1 LINNRQAGRRRGRGN
16 NNSGGG
22 SGGGQRQG
30 GGGGQG
36 GRDTGN
42 RIDSRARGNAS
53 QLYEKYKNL
62 ARDAQQQGD
71 RVNIEYYLQFADH
84 YFRVLSETRAR
95 FEESQP
101 QAQQQPRRQQP
112 FDLDGDDDYG
122 DEGEPIRSGEQQGTP
137 DQARGEQNRV
147 EQNGGQQ
154 NGQYQNAPR
163 QNREFQNR
171 EDRPQREDRPR
182 YENRYEGQR
191 NEGPRNEGQR
201 NEGQRS
207 EAQREDRVR
216 NDNPRNQRNAR
227 DGQARDAQPRD
238 AQPRDGQAR
247 DDRSGEDQ
255 AQDREAQAREIQ
267 PSEEQVRAP
276 RSDYRDSPQ
285 RETIRRTP
293 RASAQVANPNQDSE
307 ADVPRSVT
315 ETTEQAVQPTD
326 GAETTLSVAATEEQP
341 RRRGRPRRDRS
352 LDAPVSKDQ
361 GAPDDAA
368 PTAFD
373 ADRLPPSLGISAV
386 TPAPTP
392 TSAPAPATD
401 AAPAADVPAEE
412 KPRRRRV
419 RAVPDEVQAD

>member
-1 LINNRQAGRRRGRGN
+1 MINNRQAGRRRGRGN
-16 NNSGGG
+16 NNNGGG
-22 SGGGQRQG
+22 GGGGGQRQG

-122 DEGEPIRSGEQQGTP
+122 DEGEPIRSGEQQG
-137 DQARGEQNRV
+137 QASAEQ
-147 EQNGGQQ
+147 QNGGQ

-163 QNREFQNR
+163 QNRDTQNR
-171 EDRPQREDRPR
+171 EDRPQRDDRPQREERPR
-182 YENRYEGQR
+182 YENTRYEGQ
-191 NEGPRNEGQR
+191 RNEGQR
-201 NEGQRS
+201 NEGQSRN
-207 EAQREDRVR
+207 EGQREDRVR
-216 NDNPRNQRNAR
+216 GEGQRNQRNAPR
-227 DGQARDAQPRD
+227 DTQQRDERSGEEQGQARENQARENQARENQARETQPRD
-238 AQPRDGQAR
+238 
-247 DDRSGEDQ
+247 
-255 AQDREAQAREIQ
+255 
-267 PSEEQVRAP
+267 EQVREP
-276 RSDYRDSPQ
+276 RSDYRDAPQ

-293 RASAQVANPNQDSE
+293 RTSVQVANANQDSE
-307 ADVPRSVT
+307 ADAVRSVT
-315 ETTEQAVQPTD
+315 EASEQVAQPIEAV
-326 GAETTLSVAATEEQP
+326 ETTTPVAAATEEQP
-341 RRRGRPRRDRS
+341 RRRGRPRSDRS
-352 LDAPVSKDQ
+352 LDAPV
-361 GAPDDAA
+361 ATEDAA

-373 ADRLPPSLGISAV
+373 ADRLPPSLGISAI
-386 TPAPTP
+386 TPTP
-392 TSAPAPATD
+392 TPATEATVASD
-401 AAPAADVPAEE
+401 TAPEE

-419 RAVPDEVQAD
+419 RAVPDEVAG

>member
-1 LINNRQAGRRRGRGN
+1 MINNRQAGRRRGRGN
-16 NNSGGG
+16 NNNGGG
-22 SGGGQRQG
+22 GGGGGGQRQ
-30 GGGGQG
+30 GGGQG

-62 ARDAQQQGD
+62 ARDAQMQGD

-137 DQARGEQNRV
+137 DQSRGE
-147 EQNGGQQ
+147 NGGQQ

-163 QNREFQNR
+163 QNRE
-171 EDRPQREDRPR
+171 DRPQREDRPR
-182 YENRYEGQR
+182 YENNRYEGQR

-201 NEGQRS
+201 SEG
-207 EAQREDRVR
+207 QREDRVR
-216 NDNPRNQRNAR
+216 GDNSRNQRNAQPR
-227 DGQARDAQPRD
+227 DVQSRDSQPRD
-238 AQPRDGQAR
+238 AQPRDDRNGEEQGQA
-247 DDRSGEDQ
+247 
-255 AQDREAQAREIQ
+255 REAQARETQTRESQ
-267 PSEEQVRAP
+267 PREEQVREP
-276 RSDYRDSPQ
+276 RSDYRDTPQ

-293 RASAQVANPNQDSE
+293 RASAQVANANQDSE
-307 ADVPRSVT
+307 ADVPRSVI
-315 ETTEQAVQPTD
+315 ETTEQAAQPTD
-326 GAETTLSVAATEEQP
+326 TVETAAPVAAAEEQP

-352 LDAPVSKDQ
+352 LDAPVVQDQ
-361 GAPDDAA
+361 GTQDERA

-386 TPAPTP
+386 TPAP
-392 TSAPAPATD
+392 APAAE
-401 AAPAADVPAEE
+401 AAPAADAAPEE

-419 RAVPDEVQAD
+419 RAVPDEVQAG

>member
-1 LINNRQAGRRRGRGN
+1 MINNRQAGRRRGRGN
-16 NNSGGG
+16 NNNGGG
-22 SGGGQRQG
+22 GGGGGQRQG

-62 ARDAQQQGD
+62 ARDAQMQGD

-122 DEGEPIRSGEQQGTP
+122 DEGEPIRSGEQQGG
-137 DQARGEQNRV
+137 QASAEQ
-147 EQNGGQQ
+147 QNGGQ

-163 QNREFQNR
+163 QTRDTQNR
-171 EDRPQREDRPR
+171 EDRPQRDDRPQREERPR
-182 YENRYEGQR
+182 YESTRYEGQ
-191 NEGPRNEGQR
+191 RNEGQR
-201 NEGQRS
+201 NEGQR
-207 EAQREDRVR
+207 EDRVR
-216 NDNPRNQRNAR
+216 GDNPRNQRNA
-227 DGQARDAQPRD
+227 QPRD
-238 AQPRDGQAR
+238 DRNGEEQGQA
-247 DDRSGEDQ
+247 
-255 AQDREAQAREIQ
+255 REAQARESQTRDIQ
-267 PSEEQVRAP
+267 PRDEQVREP
-276 RSDYRDSPQ
+276 RSDYRDAPQ

-293 RASAQVANPNQDSE
+293 RAGVQTANANQDSE
-307 ADVPRSVT
+307 TDALRAVT
-315 ETTEQAVQPTD
+315 ESADPVVQPTET
-326 GAETTLSVAATEEQP
+326 AETVAAAEEQP

-352 LDAPVSKDQ
+352 LDAPVAQDQ
-361 GAPDDAA
+361 GGQGEHARDEGA

-373 ADRLPPSLGISAV
+373 ADRLPPSLGISATV
-386 TPAPTP
+386 
-392 TSAPAPATD
+392 APAPAPAAEAAPAD
-401 AAPAADVPAEE
+401 AAPEE

-419 RAVPDEVQAD
+419 RAVPDEVQAG

>member
-1 LINNRQAGRRRGRGN
+1 MINNRQAGRRRGRGN
-16 NNSGGG
+16 NNNGGG
-22 SGGGQRQG
+22 GGGGGQRQG

-122 DEGEPIRSGEQQGTP
+122 DEGEPIRSGEQQGQ
-137 DQARGEQNRV
+137 QASAEQ
-147 EQNGGQQ
+147 QNGGQ

-163 QNREFQNR
+163 QNREDRPQR
-171 EDRPQREDRPR
+171 DDRPQREERPR
-182 YENRYEGQR
+182 YENNRYEGQR
-191 NEGPRNEGQR
+191 NEGQSRNEG
-201 NEGQRS
+201 
-207 EAQREDRVR
+207 QREDRVR
-216 NDNPRNQRNAR
+216 GEGQRNQRNA
-227 DGQARDAQPRD
+227 PRD
-238 AQPRDGQAR
+238 TQQRDE
-247 DDRSGEDQ
+247 RSGEEQGQ
-255 AQDREAQAREIQ
+255 AREAQARENQARENQARKNQ
-267 PSEEQVRAP
+267 PRETQPRDEQVREP
-276 RSDYRDSPQ
+276 RSDYRDAPQ

-293 RASAQVANPNQDSE
+293 RTSVQVANANQDSE
-307 ADVPRSVT
+307 ADAVRSVT
-315 ETTEQAVQPTD
+315 EASEQVAQPIEAV
-326 GAETTLSVAATEEQP
+326 ETTTPVAAATEEQP

-352 LDAPVSKDQ
+352 LDAPVAQDQ
-361 GAPDDAA
+361 GAQGEHTRDEGA

-373 ADRLPPSLGISAV
+373 ADRLPPSLGISATV
-386 TPAPTP
+386 
-392 TSAPAPATD
+392 APAPATEATPAD
-401 AAPAADVPAEE
+401 AAPEE

-419 RAVPDEVQAD
+419 RAVPDEVQAG